1 MSQPNKKEKVFN
13 LLKELHEKLNIRNYL
28 EDLEKDNN
36 FITQINQKI
45 KSNQIFQ
52 KRVFNSIYE
61 FSVYRNF
68 IYSLIRNQKPSVVL
82 ETGVLHGLTS
92 AWILKALKD
101 NKKGKLISIDLPRR
115 DWEKFFG
122 KKPFGPGGQAEFEL
136 QDEELNLGP
145 SSKFLE
151 DILKK
156 NKEINLFIHDSDHSY
171 EVMKYECDLVQKYLD
186 NIDIVIDDHYCN
198 EYYKEFSEKF
208 NRDYHFIDDIDDNQ
222 KQVQGSLY
230 FPRKKS

>member
-92 AWILKALKD
+92 AWILKAL
-101 NKKGKLISIDLPRR
+101 
-115 DWEKFFG
+115 
-122 KKPFGPGGQAEFEL
+122 
-136 QDEELNLGP
+136 
-145 SSKFLE
+145 
-151 DILKK
+151 
-156 NKEINLFIHDSDHSY
+156 
-171 EVMKYECDLVQKYLD
+171 
-186 NIDIVIDDHYCN
+186 
-198 EYYKEFSEKF
+198 
-208 NRDYHFIDDIDDNQ
+208 NR
-222 KQVQGSLY
+222 K
-230 FPRKKS
+230 